1 MTPAVLLVG
10 FCLGALG
17 ASLHLWVVWLRSRAL
32 QRGVAFVLLS
42 YPLGF
47 IGPALS
53 FLAAAR
59 IAPEAAWAA
68 VLGLMALRAVVLG
81 RLRRKE
87 LS

>member
-1 MTPAVLLVG
+1 MTPGLLLLG

-17 ASLHLWVVWLRSRAL
+17 ASLHLLVVWLRSRAL

-47 IGPALS
+47 VGPALA
-53 FLAAAR
+53 FWAAAR
-59 IAPEAAWAA
+59 IAPEAAWSA
-68 VLGLMALRAVVLG
+68 VLGLMALRGVVLG